1 MKPIT
6 LHAHDSMNDEER
18 YEYERGL
25 DEYDDSPIGSRMNCG
40 TNLYRDDAFGD
51 LCGQC
56 EWFRQQ
62 NMPEQR
68 RSE

>member
-1 MKPIT
+1 MT
-6 LHAHDSMNDEER
+6 DEER

-25 DEYDDSPIGSRMNCG
+25 DEYDDSPIGSCCNCG
-40 TNLYRDDAFGD
+40 TNLYKDDASD

-56 EWFRQQ
+56 EWFAAQ

-68 RSE
+68 ASE